1 MAVGKN
7 IHLLLVILSS
17 MSVISRSYVPQATGK
32 RLFGGYRIVPKA
44 CQPTIPSRVKSSEP
58 AICMFNYEC
67 SRRNGQVVGA
77 CMDGFLFGACCQ
89 LPPKNLAGSI
99 VEDPMAPT
107 SDEIFNVHE
116 IDHVPDI
123 PILLNS
129 DGTPLGMTVSQDDA
143 VKTELP
149 ERTSN
154 QQANNEGKISTT
166 YTKISTFDVP
176 STTAKPAPGATSQI
190 HDSVENAEKPQI
202 SAQPDVSHLEEDFP
216 ALLGQQNVLDDLS
229 LSGLLSHSDSK
240 NNVQNH
246 GDNSAIDPVTT
257 LLSPDQI
264 LQIADPVDQLP
275 ALFSQGLGQSNHT
288 SPDTIL
294 LNENGT
300 AALNETNNPDDLFK
314 PNVES
319 STEKRKATESS
330 PSSTQRPK
338 VTESVSST
346 EVKRPPQD
354 TTHQSTSTTQ
364 WLKFPDQSASSMH
377 DAMSSFPGDQTS
389 GTSLMTR
396 LPVVTQMYASTQRLT
411 TTSRPQETAI
421 DNFERISTIEERIST
436 KNVEALDFTNRRTTT
451 PMTTLSDR
459 NELVKVPTITYDA
472 PSGNKKDDIEVDK
485 EEIAINHIIS
495 ILNNTKP
502 GSGTTIPT
510 PNSSI
515 HKWVSID
522 ETSKPSLVRISTR
535 APPVPGPTT
544 AQSFPYT
551 FYKPAQSSN
560 YYNYET
566 VPTHSTTFA
575 SYPTSNSHSSRP
587 STLST
592 FASAGTSDY
601 SVKTTTNPPAP
612 TVIVLGPLGTEFA
625 TETSQKIATKRP
637 ASETAGSSTTAFK
650 PATGS
655 IRPSPLTTRKPS
667 VSTTIT
673 HNISTVISNVATNNV
688 VSTSFFSVN
697 VKDGTTSKPMVN
709 SSYSTQSVVTETE
722 LETENFE
729 KLSTRR
735 PTIWTTLSSWS
746 GKPSF
751 HLRPSTPSSVFPN
764 ENLTPINTVVFKDP
778 TSSTMTDIKA
788 TTVPPHCDEETAA
801 PDDLINFPPVR
812 NPNLNIS
819 APISQQEKPT
829 IVETFNNTGYPDIE
843 IISENDIPTPTFID
857 DDVFTN
863 KVDSFVNKIVQSLQG
878 NFQDLKEIV
887 YNRVNATPAAIY
899 NQASTVTRR
908 PATTTKK
915 PVRKPAATT
924 KPSYITTKK
933 PVTTKRPINRPTT
946 LKPSLSEKPVR
957 PSKPTTT
964 KPKPTAA
971 SGATTKRPQVTT
983 KRTRPTRRPTT
994 TLATSTETIVA
1005 EEEET
1010 SVANAVETTTSPQIT
1025 SSSDFRSQC
1034 GIRPLIKSGR
1044 IVGGKAA
1051 TFGEWPWQV
1060 LVREATWLG
1069 LFTKNKCGGVLITDK
1084 YVITAAHCQ
1093 PGFLATLV
1101 AVFGEFDLS
1110 GELEAKR
1117 SVTRNVRRVI
1127 VNRGYNPT
1135 TFESDLAL
1143 LELES
1148 PIQFDVHIVPICMP
1162 EDGIDFTGRMATV
1175 TGWGRLKYNGGVP
1188 SVLQEVQ
1195 VPIIKN
1201 SVCQEMFQTGGH
1213 SKLIL
1218 DSFLCAGYANG
1229 QKDSCE
1235 GDSGGPLVMQRP
1247 DGRWFLVGTVSHGIT
1262 CAAPYL
1268 PGVYMRTTYFK
1279 PWLHSITGV

>member
-1 MAVGKN
+1 
-7 IHLLLVILSS
+7 
-17 MSVISRSYVPQATGK
+17 
-32 RLFGGYRIVPKA
+32 
-44 CQPTIPSRVKSSEP
+44 
-58 AICMFNYEC
+58 
-67 SRRNGQVVGA
+67 
-77 CMDGFLFGACCQ
+77 MDGFLFGACCQ

-107 SDEIFNVHE
+107 SDEILNVHE

-129 DGTPLGMTVSQDDA
+129 DSTPLGMTVPQDDA

-149 ERTSN
+149 GTSN
-154 QQANNEGKISTT
+154 QQANNEGTT

-176 STTAKPAPGATSQI
+176 STTVKPAPGAASQI
-190 HDSVENAEKPQI
+190 RDSVENAEKPQI
-202 SAQPDVSHLEEDFP
+202 PAQPDISHLEEDFP

-229 LSGLLSHSDSK
+229 LPGLLSHSDSK
-240 NNVQNH
+240 NNVQHHN
-246 GDNSAIDPVTT
+246 GDNSAINPVTT

-319 STEKRKATESS
+319 STEKRKATEASL
-330 PSSTQRPK
+330 SSTQRPK
-338 VTESVSST
+338 VTESVSSA

-354 TTHQSTSTTQ
+354 TTHQSTSTQQ

-377 DAMSSFPGDQTS
+377 DTMSSFPGDQTF

-396 LPVVTQMYASTQRLT
+396 LPVVTQMYANTQRLT

-421 DNFERISTIEERIST
+421 DNFERISTTEERVST
-436 KNVEALDFTNRRTTT
+436 KYVEALDFTNKRTTT
-451 PMTTLSDR
+451 PMTTLSDK

-472 PSGNKKDDIEVDK
+472 PSGNKKDDTEMDK
-485 EEIAINHIIS
+485 EELAINHIIS

-551 FYKPAQSSN
+551 FYKPLQSSN

-575 SYPTSNSHSSRP
+575 SYSTSNSHSSRP

-601 SVKTTTNPPAP
+601 SAKTTTNPPAP

-625 TETSQKIATKRP
+625 TETSQKIATKKP
-637 ASETAGSSTTAFK
+637 VSETVGSSTAAFK

-709 SSYSTQSVVTETE
+709 SSYSTLESIVTETV
-722 LETENFE
+722 LEENSE
-729 KLSTRR
+729 QSSTRR

-746 GKPSF
+746 SKPSF
-751 HLRPSTPSSVFPN
+751 HLRPSTPSSAFPH
-764 ENLTPINTVVFKDP
+764 ENLTPADTVVFKDP
-778 TSSTMTDIKA
+778 TSWTLMDNKA
-788 TTVPPHCDEETAA
+788 TTIPPHCDEETAA

-829 IVETFNNTGYPDIE
+829 IIGTFNNTGYPDIE

-878 NFQDLKEIV
+878 NFQVFIACNSSLIV
-887 YNRVNATPAAIY
+887 ELLVAGT
-899 NQASTVTRR
+899 
-908 PATTTKK
+908 
-915 PVRKPAATT
+915 RKPA
-924 KPSYITTKK
+924 I
-933 PVTTKRPINRPTT
+933 
-946 LKPSLSEKPVR
+946 
-957 PSKPTTT
+957 
-964 KPKPTAA
+964 
-971 SGATTKRPQVTT
+971 
-983 KRTRPTRRPTT
+983 
-994 TLATSTETIVA
+994 
-1005 EEEET
+1005 
-1010 SVANAVETTTSPQIT
+1010 
-1025 SSSDFRSQC
+1025 
-1034 GIRPLIKSGR
+1034 
-1044 IVGGKAA
+1044 
-1051 TFGEWPWQV
+1051 
-1060 LVREATWLG
+1060 
-1069 LFTKNKCGGVLITDK
+1069 
-1084 YVITAAHCQ
+1084 
-1093 PGFLATLV
+1093 
-1101 AVFGEFDLS
+1101 
-1110 GELEAKR
+1110 
-1117 SVTRNVRRVI
+1117 
-1127 VNRGYNPT
+1127 
-1135 TFESDLAL
+1135 
-1143 LELES
+1143 
-1148 PIQFDVHIVPICMP
+1148 
-1162 EDGIDFTGRMATV
+1162 
-1175 TGWGRLKYNGGVP
+1175 
-1188 SVLQEVQ
+1188 
-1195 VPIIKN
+1195 
-1201 SVCQEMFQTGGH
+1201 
-1213 SKLIL
+1213 
-1218 DSFLCAGYANG
+1218 
-1229 QKDSCE
+1229 
-1235 GDSGGPLVMQRP
+1235 
-1247 DGRWFLVGTVSHGIT
+1247 
-1262 CAAPYL
+1262 
-1268 PGVYMRTTYFK
+1268 
-1279 PWLHSITGV
+1279 

>member
-1 MAVGKN
+1 MYTASSDFFF
-7 IHLLLVILSS
+7 LLF
-17 MSVISRSYVPQATGK
+17 TGR
-32 RLFGGYRIVPKA
+32 RLFGGYRIVPKI
-44 CQPTIPSRVKSSEP
+44 CQPTIPSKVKSNEP

-89 LPPKNLAGSI
+89 LPLKNSPSHI
-99 VEDPMAPT
+99 QNTPST
-107 SDEIFNVHE
+107 DEIFNVHE

-129 DGTPLGMTVSQDDA
+129 DGTPLGMTISQDST
-143 VKTELP
+143 VKTEP
-149 ERTSN
+149 PDASN
-154 QQANNEGKISTT
+154 HLNNQPAT
-166 YTKISTFDVP
+166 YTKISTFLAP
-176 STTAKPAPGATSQI
+176 STTAKTTQI
-190 HDSVENAEKPQI
+190 KDSVENAERPQLPI
-202 SAQPDVSHLEEDFP
+202 QPDVSHLEEDFP
-216 ALLGQQNVLDDLS
+216 ALLGQQNILDDLG
-229 LSGLLSHSDSK
+229 LPGLLSHSDS
-240 NNVQNH
+240 NNDIQNH
-246 GDNSAIDPVTT
+246 QDHSPVVNPVTT

-300 AALNETNNPDDLFK
+300 TLNETNNPDDLFK
-314 PNVES
+314 PNAES
-319 STEKRKATESS
+319 GGETKKTTESN
-330 PSSTQRPK
+330 TQRPK
-338 VTESVSST
+338 VTEN
-346 EVKRPPQD
+346 
-354 TTHQSTSTTQ
+354 
-364 WLKFPDQSASSMH
+364 QSASSVRDTVPPSM
-377 DAMSSFPGDQTS
+377 DDQTS
-389 GTSLMTR
+389 STASMTKV
-396 LPVVTQMYASTQRLT
+396 PVAVQMYASTQRLT
-411 TTSRPQETAI
+411 TLPPRQSL
-421 DNFERISTIEERIST
+421 DNFEKISTIEERVST
-436 KNVEALDFTNRRTTT
+436 KNVEAVGSFSNEKTTT
-451 PMTTLSDR
+451 PMTTLSDKKD
-459 NELVKVPTITYDA
+459 ELVRVPTITYES
-472 PSGNKKDDIEVDK
+472 PSGNKKDDLVDK
-485 EEIAINHIIS
+485 EELAINHIIS
-495 ILNNTKP
+495 ILNDTKP
-502 GSGTTIPT
+502 GAGTTIKT

-515 HKWVSID
+515 NKWVSID
-522 ETSKPSLVRISTR
+522 ETSKPSLIRISTR
-535 APPVPGPTT
+535 PPPIPSPTT

-551 FYKPAQSSN
+551 FYKPLQSSN

-566 VPTHSTTFA
+566 IPTEMTYSSF
-575 SYPTSNSHSSRP
+575 STSNAHFSKPSSQ
-587 STLST
+587 ST
-592 FASAGTSDY
+592 FASIGTSDY
-601 SVKTTTNPPAP
+601 SAKTTTASPPAP
-612 TVIVLGPLGTEFA
+612 TVIVLGPLGTEYT
-625 TETSQKIATKRP
+625 TETTQKFVTRRP
-637 ASETAGSSTTAFK
+637 EPSRPT
-650 PATGS
+650 TGS
-655 IRPSPLTTRKPS
+655 IRPNPLTTKKPS

-673 HNISTVISNVATNNV
+673 HNISTVISNVATSNV

-709 SSYSTQSVVTETE
+709 STFNTEPVVA
-722 LETENFE
+722 ENEPEQTFE
-729 KLSTRR
+729 KFTTKR
-735 PTIWTTLSSWS
+735 PTVWTTMSSWS
-746 GKPSF
+746 SKPSF
-751 HLRPSTPSSVFPN
+751 HLKTSTPSIVFPDDN
-764 ENLTPINTVVFKDP
+764 STPVNTIPYKDP
-778 TSSTMTDIKA
+778 TVSTTVMDFKA
-788 TTVPPHCDEETAA
+788 TTALPHCDEETAA

-819 APISQQEKPT
+819 TPISQQEKPT
-829 IVETFNNTGYPDIE
+829 IIESFNNTGYPDIE
-843 IISENDIPTPTFID
+843 IISENDIPTPTFIE
-857 DDVFTN
+857 DDVLTN
-863 KVDSFVNKIVQSLQG
+863 KVDTFVNKIVQSLQG
-878 NFQDLKEIV
+878 NFQDLKDIM
-887 YNRVNATPAAIY
+887 YNRVNATTVAP
-899 NQASTVTRR
+899 STATKR

-915 PVRKPAATT
+915 PSRRPTSTTRPSFTTTRKPA
-924 KPSYITTKK
+924 
-933 PVTTKRPINRPTT
+933 TTKRPTNRPTSS
-946 LKPSLSEKPVR
+946 KPSVSEKPVR
-957 PSKPTTT
+957 PSKPKPTTSPGLTT
-964 KPKPTAA
+964 KK
-971 SGATTKRPQVTT
+971 PQVTT
-983 KRTRPTRRPTT
+983 KRTRPTKRPTT
-994 TLATSTETIVA
+994 TPPATSTEAVLLD
-1005 EEEET
+1005 EEESST
-1010 SVANAVETTTSPQIT
+1010 SSAAESTTSGEIT
-1025 SSSDFRSQC
+1025 FPSDFRSQC
-1034 GIRPLIKSGR
+1034 GIRPLMKSGR

-1117 SVTRNVRRVI
+1117 SMTRNVRRVV

-1148 PIQFDVHIVPICMP
+1148 PVQFDVHIVPICMP
-1162 EDGIDFTGRMATV
+1162 DDGIDFTGRMATV

-1268 PGVYMRTTYFK
+1268 PGVYMRSTYFK

>member
-1 MAVGKN
+1 MMAVGKN
-7 IHLLLVILSS
+7 INLFLVILSS
-17 MSVISRSYVPQATGK
+17 TSVISHSYAPQASGR
-32 RLFGGYRIVPKA
+32 RLFGGYRIIPKV
-44 CQPTIPSRVKSSEP
+44 CQPTIPGKVKSNEP

-89 LPPKNLAGSI
+89 LPLKNSPSSGHIQNTPSN
-99 VEDPMAPT
+99 
-107 SDEIFNVHE
+107 DEIFNVHE

-129 DGTPLGMTVSQDDA
+129 DGTPLGMTISQDSTI
-143 VKTELP
+143 KTETP
-149 ERTSN
+149 STSN
-154 QQANNEGKISTT
+154 HLNNDGGT
-166 YTKISTFDVP
+166 YTKISTFVAP
-176 STTAKPAPGATSQI
+176 STTTKTTQI
-190 HDSVENAEKPQI
+190 KDTVENAEKPQLQM
-202 SAQPDVSHLEEDFP
+202 QPDVSHLEEDFP
-216 ALLGQQNVLDDLS
+216 ALLGQQNVLDDLG
-229 LSGLLSHSDSK
+229 LPGLLSHSDT
-240 NNVQNH
+240 NNDIQNH
-246 GDNSAIDPVTT
+246 QDNSPINPVTT

-275 ALFSQGLGQSNHT
+275 ALFSQGLGQNNHS

-300 AALNETNNPDDLFK
+300 TLNETYNPDELFK
-314 PNVES
+314 PNADSGSE
-319 STEKRKATESS
+319 TKKTTESN
-330 PSSTQRPK
+330 TQKPK
-338 VTESVSST
+338 VTENVFDTRKPSY
-346 EVKRPPQD
+346 D
-354 TTHQSTSTTQ
+354 TTHKISSTSQ
-364 WLKFPDQSASSMH
+364 WVRFPDQSLSSVR
-377 DAMSSFPGDQTS
+377 DTVPPSTDDQTS
-389 GTSLMTR
+389 STASMTK
-396 LPVVTQMYASTQRLT
+396 LPVATQMYANTQRLT
-411 TTSRPQETAI
+411 TMTPHQSV
-421 DNFERISTIEERIST
+421 DNFERISTIEERVST
-436 KNVEALDFTNRRTTT
+436 KNVEAIGSFNNERTTT
-451 PMTTLSDR
+451 PMTTLSD
-459 NELVKVPTITYDA
+459 EKDDLVRVPTITYNT
-472 PSGNKKDDIEVDK
+472 PSGNKKDDIVDK
-485 EEIAINHIIS
+485 EELAINHIIS
-495 ILNNTKP
+495 ILNETKP
-502 GSGTTIPT
+502 GAGTTIQT

-515 HKWVSID
+515 NKWVSID
-522 ETSKPSLVRISTR
+522 ETSKPSLVRVSTR
-535 APPVPGPTT
+535 PPPIPSPTT

-551 FYKPAQSSN
+551 FYKPGQSSN

-566 VPTHSTTFA
+566 VPTETY
-575 SYPTSNSHSSRP
+575 SYSTSNTYYPKPSSQ
-587 STLST
+587 ST
-592 FASAGTSDY
+592 FDSIGTSDY
-601 SVKTTTNPPAP
+601 SPKTTTVSPPAP
-612 TVIVLGPLGTEFA
+612 TVIVLGPLGTEYT
-625 TETSQKIATKRP
+625 TETTQKIVTWKPEPSRP
-637 ASETAGSSTTAFK
+637 TTTNFGRPTA
-650 PATGS
+650 GS
-655 IRPSPLTTRKPS
+655 IRPNPLTTKKPS

-673 HNISTVISNVATNNV
+673 HNISTVISNVATSNV

-697 VKDGTTSKPMVN
+697 VKDGTTSKPTVN
-709 SSYSTQSVVTETE
+709 SNVNTEPVVAENE
-722 LETENFE
+722 PEENLEKFTTT
-729 KLSTRR
+729 KR
-735 PTIWTTLSSWS
+735 PTVWTTLSSWS
-746 GKPSF
+746 SKPSF
-751 HLRPSTPSSVFPN
+751 HLKTSTPPIIFPDDN
-764 ENLTPINTVVFKDP
+764 STPVNTIPYKDP
-778 TSSTMTDIKA
+778 TVSTTTMDYKA
-788 TTVPPHCDEETAA
+788 TTALPHCDEETAA

-819 APISQQEKPT
+819 TPQISQQEKPT
-829 IVETFNNTGYPDIE
+829 ILDAFNNTGYPDIE
-843 IISENDIPTPTFID
+843 IISENDIPTPTFIE
-857 DDVFTN
+857 DDVLTN
-863 KVDSFVNKIVQSLQG
+863 KVDTFVNKIVQSLQG
-878 NFQDLKEIV
+878 NFQDLKDIV
-887 YNRVNATPAAIY
+887 YNRANTTTIAP
-899 NQASTVTRR
+899 STATRR
-908 PATTTKK
+908 PTTTTKK
-915 PVRKPAATT
+915 PIRRPTSTT
-924 KPSYITTKK
+924 KPSFTTTRK
-933 PVTTKRPINRPTT
+933 PATTKRPANRPTSS
-946 LKPSLSEKPVR
+946 KPLVSEKPVR
-957 PSKPTTT
+957 PSKPTTL
-964 KPKPTAA
+964 KPKPTTP
-971 SGATTKRPQVTT
+971 SSLTTKKPQVTT
-983 KRTRPTRRPTT
+983 KRTRPTKRPTT
-994 TLATSTETIVA
+994 TPATSTEAVVL
-1005 EEEET
+1005 EEEESSISSATESST
-1010 SVANAVETTTSPQIT
+1010 SGEIT
-1025 SSSDFRSQC
+1025 FPSDFRSQC
-1034 GIRPLIKSGR
+1034 GIRPLMKSGR

-1117 SVTRNVRRVI
+1117 SVTRNVRRVV

-1148 PIQFDVHIVPICMP
+1148 PVQFDVHIVPICMP
-1162 EDGIDFTGRMATV
+1162 DDGIDFTGRMATV

>member
-1 MAVGKN
+1 
-7 IHLLLVILSS
+7 
-17 MSVISRSYVPQATGK
+17 K

-44 CQPTIPSRVKSSEP
+44 CQPTIPSRVKSNEP

-89 LPPKNLAGSI
+89 LPPRNLAGSI

-107 SDEIFNVHE
+107 SDEIFE

-129 DGTPLGMTVSQDDA
+129 DGTPLGMTVPQDDA
-143 VKTELP
+143 VKTEQP
-149 ERTSN
+149 STSN
-154 QQANNEGKISTT
+154 QQANNEGTT

-176 STTAKPAPGATSQI
+176 STTARPAPGAASQV
-190 HDSVENAEKPQI
+190 HDSVENAEKPQVPVQADI
-202 SAQPDVSHLEEDFP
+202 SHLEEDFP

-229 LSGLLSHSDSK
+229 LPILLSHSDSE
-240 NNVQNH
+240 NN
-246 GDNSAIDPVTT
+246 
-257 LLSPDQI
+257 
-264 LQIADPVDQLP
+264 
-275 ALFSQGLGQSNHT
+275 GLGQSNHT

-314 PNVES
+314 PNIES
-319 STEKRKATESS
+319 STEKRKATETL

-338 VTESVSST
+338 VTESVSSM
-346 EVKRPPQD
+346 EVKRPLQD

-377 DAMSSFPGDQTS
+377 DTMSSFPGDQTF

-411 TTSRPQETAI
+411 TTSRPQETAV
-421 DNFERISTIEERIST
+421 DNFERISTIEERVST
-436 KNVEALDFTNRRTTT
+436 KNVEAIDFTNRRTTT
-451 PMTTLSDR
+451 PMTTLSDK
-459 NELVKVPTITYDA
+459 NGLVKVPTITYDA
-472 PSGNKKDDIEVDK
+472 PSGNKKDDTELDK
-485 EEIAINHIIS
+485 EELAINHIIS

-551 FYKPAQSSN
+551 FYKPVQSSN

-575 SYPTSNSHSSRP
+575 SYYTSNSHSSRP
-587 STLST
+587 STTLST
-592 FASAGTSDY
+592 LASAGTSDY

-625 TETSQKIATKRP
+625 TETSQKIATKKP
-637 ASETAGSSTTAFK
+637 VSETVVGSSTTAFK

-709 SSYSTQSVVTETE
+709 SSYSTQSVVTETNK
-722 LETENFE
+722 LEENSDE

-746 GKPSF
+746 SKPSF
-751 HLRPSTPSSVFPN
+751 HLRPSTLSSTFPN
-764 ENLTPINTVVFKDP
+764 EDLTPVNTVLFKDP
-778 TSSTMTDIKA
+778 TSSTLMDTK
-788 TTVPPHCDEETAA
+788 TTIVPPHCDEETAA

-887 YNRVNATPAAIY
+887 YNRVNATPAAIS

-915 PVRKPAATT
+915 PVRKPATTT
-924 KPSYITTKK
+924 KPSYVTTKK
-933 PVTTKRPINRPTT
+933 PATTKRPINRPTT
-946 LKPSLSEKPVR
+946 LKPSVSEKPVR
-957 PSKPTTT
+957 PSKPR
-964 KPKPTAA
+964 PTVA

-994 TLATSTETIVA
+994 TLATSTEVIVA

-1010 SVANAVETTTSPQIT
+1010 SIANAVETTASPQIT

-1084 YVITAAHCQ
+1084 YIITAAHCQ

-1188 SVLQEVQ
+1188 SILQEVQ

>member
-7 IHLLLVILSS
+7 IYLLLVILSS
-17 MSVISRSYVPQATGK
+17 MSVISHSYVSQAAGR
-32 RLFGGYRIVPKA
+32 RLFGGYRIIPKP
-44 CQPTIPSRVKSSEP
+44 CQPTIPSRVKSNEP

-67 SRRNGQVVGA
+67 SRRNGEVVGA

-89 LPPKNLAGSI
+89 LPSKNSVNSNAEN
-99 VEDPMAPT
+99 VAN
-107 SDEIFNVHE
+107 SDEIFNVYAV
-116 IDHVPDI
+116 DHVPDI

-129 DGTPLGMTVSQDDA
+129 DGTPLGMTISQDNTA
-143 VKTELP
+143 KTEVP
-149 ERTSN
+149 GTPD
-154 QQANNEGKISTT
+154 QPVNEGTM
-166 YTKISTFDVP
+166 YTKISTFDAP
-176 STTAKPAPGATSQI
+176 STTAKPASAVSQI
-190 HDSVENAEKPQI
+190 QDSVQNAEKPQLP
-202 SAQPDVSHLEEDFP
+202 AQPDISHLEEDFP
-216 ALLGQQNVLDDLS
+216 ALLGQQNVLDDLG
-229 LSGLLSHSDSK
+229 LPGLLSHSDS
-240 NNVQNH
+240 NNNIQNH
-246 GDNSAIDPVTT
+246 QDNSAINPVTT

-275 ALFSQGLGQSNHT
+275 ALFSQGLGQSNH
-288 SPDTIL
+288 SSADTIL

-300 AALNETNNPDDLFK
+300 MLNEMNNPDDLFK
-314 PNVES
+314 PDDEPDSEKKKVTEIP
-319 STEKRKATESS
+319 STA
-330 PSSTQRPK
+330 QQPK
-338 VTESVSST
+338 VTESVSFT
-346 EVKRPPQD
+346 KIKRPQHEA
-354 TTHQSTSTTQ
+354 TYQTTSTTE

-377 DAMSSFPGDQTS
+377 DAMSASTADQIF
-389 GTSLMTR
+389 GTSSMTR
-396 LPVVTQMYASTQRLT
+396 LPSVTQIYTNAYRHT
-411 TTSRPQETAI
+411 TTSLPQETAI
-421 DNFERISTIEERIST
+421 DNFEKISTIEERVST
-436 KNVEALDFTNRRTTT
+436 KNVEALESTANERTTT
-451 PMTTLSDR
+451 PMTTLSDKKD
-459 NELVKVPTITYDA
+459 ELVEIPMITYDT
-472 PSGNKKDDIEVDK
+472 PSGNKKDDIVDK
-485 EEIAINHIIS
+485 EELAINHIIS

-502 GSGTTIPT
+502 GAGTTIQT

-515 HKWVSID
+515 NKWVSID
-522 ETSKPSLVRISTR
+522 ETSKPSLVRISTK
-535 APPVPGPTT
+535 PPTLEPTT

-551 FYKPAQSSN
+551 FYKPVQSSN

-566 VPTHSTTFA
+566 IPTDPTYV
-575 SYPTSNSHSSRP
+575 SYSTSNSHSSKP
-587 STLST
+587 STQST
-592 FASAGTSDY
+592 FADIPASNYSAKT
-601 SVKTTTNPPAP
+601 TTTNPPAP
-612 TVIVLGPLGTEFA
+612 TVIVLGPLDTEFT
-625 TETSQKIATKRP
+625 TETTQKTITRKP
-637 ASETAGSSTTAFK
+637 VTETVGPTTTALK
-650 PATGS
+650 PTLGS
-655 IRPSPLTTRKPS
+655 VKPSPLTTKKPS

-697 VKDGTTSKPMVN
+697 VKDGTTSKPTVN
-709 SSYSTQSVVTETE
+709 NNYSTEPVVVETE
-722 LETENFE
+722 PVQDSE
-729 KLSTRR
+729 KLSTKR
-735 PTIWTTLSSWS
+735 PTIWTTLSTWPF
-746 GKPSF
+746 KPGF
-751 HLRPSTPSSVFPN
+751 HLKPSTPPLIFSDD
-764 ENLTPINTVVFKDP
+764 NLTPVNTIIFKDP
-778 TSSTMTDIKA
+778 SVATVMDFKA
-788 TTVPPHCDEETAA
+788 TTALPHCDEDTAA

-829 IVETFNNTGYPDIE
+829 LVDTFNNTGYPDIE
-843 IISENDIPTPTFID
+843 IISENDIPTPTFIE
-857 DDVFTN
+857 DDVLNN
-863 KVDSFVNKIVQSLQG
+863 KVDTFVNKIVQSLQG
-878 NFQDLKEIV
+878 NFQDLKDVV
-887 YNRVNATPAAIY
+887 YSRVNATSIVP
-899 NQASTVTRR
+899 STVTKR
-908 PATTTKK
+908 PATTT
-915 PVRKPAATT
+915 RKPSRKPSTTT
-924 KPSYITTKK
+924 KPSYATTKK
-933 PVTTKRPINRPTT
+933 PSTTKRPSNRPTT
-946 LKPSLSEKPVR
+946 LKPSVSEKPAR
-957 PSKPTTT
+957 PSKPTTL
-964 KPKPTAA
+964 KPKPTTV
-971 SGATTKRPQVTT
+971 SSATTKKPQVTT
-983 KRTRPTRRPTT
+983 KRTRPTRKPTT
-994 TLATSTETIVA
+994 TLATSTEAVVVA
-1005 EEEET
+1005 EDET
-1010 SVANAVETTTSPQIT
+1010 SISNAVETTTSSQIT
-1025 SSSDFRSQC
+1025 SSNDFRSQC

-1051 TFGEWPWQV
+1051 SFGEWPWQV

-1093 PGFLATLV
+1093 PGFLANLV

-1117 SVTRNVRRVI
+1117 SVTRNVRRAI

-1148 PIQFDVHIVPICMP
+1148 PIQFDLHIVPICMP
-1162 EDGIDFTGRMATV
+1162 DDGIDFTGRMATV